1 MDVLHDLS
9 GVRGHIYVI
18 ENKVNGK
25 QYVGQVVT
33 HRKNKGKYR
42 PFGYEG
48 RFRDHISEAL
58 CNTKKKQCRYL
69 NNAIRSYGKDS
80 FEVKLLL
87 ECKREKL
94 DEYEQQYIE
103 ELHTLYP
110 NGYNLTR
117 GGKTQVIGTGQ
128 DVAPLELNQPA
139 KQRGGCK
146 ERSSETRERISSQ
159 LRKSFGSEEVR
170 KDLMARTQKQHAQQ
184 KTARFAGKPIDLGD
198 LDKYI
203 YIKHA
208 KGIPFVVIKVDG
220 EMTSFVGKYETL
232 DTLKERAKEFLRQV
246 YSATLSNCSGNP

>member
-1 MDVLHDLS
+1 MDVLNDLS

-18 ENKVNGK
+18 ENKVNRK

-80 FEVKLLL
+80 FEVRLLL
-87 ECKREKL
+87 ECERDDL
-94 DEYEQQYIE
+94 NEYEQKYIE
-103 ELHTLYP
+103 ELNTMYP

-139 KQRGGCK
+139 KKWGGCK

-159 LRKSFGSEEVR
+159 VKKAFGAETVR
-170 KDLMARTQKQHAQQ
+170 KDLMARTQQQHEQQ
-184 KTARFAGKPIDLGD
+184 KIKRFAGKPIDLGN

-203 YIKHA
+203 STKKA
-208 KGIPFVVIKVDG
+208 KGVPFVVVKIDD

-232 DTLKERAKEFLRQV
+232 DTLKERAKEFLRQAHA
-246 YSATLSNCSGNP
+246 ATLSNCSGNP